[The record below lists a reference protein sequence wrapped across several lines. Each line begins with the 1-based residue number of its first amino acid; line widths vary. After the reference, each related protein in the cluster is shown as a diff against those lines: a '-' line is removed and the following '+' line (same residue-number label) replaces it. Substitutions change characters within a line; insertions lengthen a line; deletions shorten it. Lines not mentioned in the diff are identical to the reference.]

1 MKQRRLEAARGSLLA
16 ARREGGTVTEIAMQ
30 YGFFHL
36 SQFAQDYR
44 KSFGERP
51 SETLRHH

>member
-1 MKQRRLEAARGSLLA
+1 MKQRRLEAARGSLMA

-51 SETLRHH
+51 SETLQHH